1 MPWFVELDS
10 NGKPTTIIEKA
21 SKSPGKNW
29 LLVVEAQDYMTHDE
43 VEKLVAAY
51 KAGQN
56 PLGATGPETPAAHS
70 ATPQVFKG
78 LEAVGN
84 FFNKLGQANT
94 WIRVGEVTLGIL
106 LIISGLMKLTG
117 ANADIMNIVKKVPL

>member
-10 NGKPTTIIEKA
+10 KGQPTTTIEKA
-21 SKSPGKNW
+21 NKSPGKNW

-56 PLGATGPETPAAHS
+56 PMGASGPETPAAHQTQKAVTGS
-70 ATPQVFKG
+70 AQ
-78 LEAVGN
+78 AVGD
-84 FFNKLGQANT
+84 FLTKLGQANT
-94 WIRVGEVTLGIL
+94 WIRVAEVTLGIL
-106 LIISGLMKLTG
+106 LIISGLMKLSG
-117 ANADIMNIVKKVPL
+117 ASADIVDIAKKVPI

>member
-10 NGKPTTIIEKA
+10 KGQPTTTIEKA

-29 LLVVEAQDYMTHDE
+29 LLVVEAQDYMTHAE

-56 PLGATGPETPAAHS
+56 PMGASGPETPAAHKAS
-70 ATPQVFKG
+70 QAVQTGTQ
-78 LEAVGN
+78 AVGD
-84 FFNKLGQANT
+84 FLSKLGQANT
-94 WIRVGEVTLGIL
+94 WIRVAEVILGIL
-106 LIISGLMKLTG
+106 LITSGLMKLSG
-117 ANADIMNIVKKVPL
+117 ASADIVDIAKKVPI